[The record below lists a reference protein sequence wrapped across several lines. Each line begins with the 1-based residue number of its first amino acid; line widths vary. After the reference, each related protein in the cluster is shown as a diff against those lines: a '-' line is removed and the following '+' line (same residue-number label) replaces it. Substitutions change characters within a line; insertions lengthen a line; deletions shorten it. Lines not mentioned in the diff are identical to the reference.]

1 MAYKSLLCVVSDLD
15 HCRVALEQAV
25 VTAQTEGAHLEVLCV
40 GVDLTQ
46 VTSYYAGANAAILQE
61 TIGRALADAE
71 NLTEAVSE
79 RLEGETITW
88 STSAAVAALAD
99 LGRHIAARAR
109 FSDLVI
115 LAHPYGGDAGPEHE
129 AIIESSLFEG
139 KAPVMV
145 VPVDSGPLVA
155 PKKIV
160 IGWNESSEAMSAIR
174 MALPLLKQAD
184 KVNITV
190 IDPPM
195 HSPNRSD
202 PGGLLSQFLARHGVS
217 AEISVLSKTLP
228 RVADVLQ
235 RHISD
240 IEADMVVMGAYG
252 HSRLREAIFGGATR
266 DMMEEAKVPLF
277 LAH

>member
-1 MAYKSLLCVVSDLD
+1 MAYKSLLCVVTDLEY
-15 HCRVALEQAV
+15 CRAALEQAV
-25 VTAQTEGAHLEVLCV
+25 ATAASEEAHLEVLCT

-46 VTSYYAGANAAILQE
+46 VTSYYAGANAVILQE
-61 TIGRALADAE
+61 TITRALESAE
-71 NLTEAVSE
+71 KLAQDVSE
-79 RLEGETITW
+79 RLEGEAITW
-88 STSAAVAALAD
+88 NTATAVAALAD

-109 FSDLVI
+109 FADLVI
-115 LAHPYGGDAGPEHE
+115 LAHPYGESAGPEHE
-129 AIIESSLFEG
+129 PIIEASMFEG
-139 KAPVMV
+139 RAPVLV
-145 VPVDSGPLVA
+145 VPADGAPLIA
-155 PKKIV
+155 PEKIV

-174 MALPLLKQAD
+174 AALPILKQAAS
-184 KVNITV
+184 VNITV

-228 RVADVLQ
+228 RVADVLK
-235 RHISD
+235 RHVTD
-240 IEADMVVMGAYG
+240 TKADMIVMGAYG

-266 DMMEEAKVPLF
+266 DMMEETTVPLF